1 MSKTSTVYTR
11 VEPEI
16 KERAE
21 QILTALGIPMS
32 NAVNLFLHQVVLR
45 QGIPFEIQLPR
56 SMPLDMSKMTREELD
71 AEIQKGIDSMNAGR
85 VTPAEQVWAEMDA
98 RFEGRRKG

>member
-11 VEPEI
+11 VEPEV
-16 KERAE
+16 KEQAE

-45 QGIPFEIQLPR
+45 KGIPFKVQLPQG
-56 SMPLDMSKMTREELD
+56 MPLDMSKMTREEID

-85 VTPAEQVWAEMDA
+85 VTPVAEVRKAIKE
-98 RFEGRRKG
+98 RRA